1 MRRKTK
7 YTGVY
12 ERLSTVNRF
21 QGKADVAYD
30 FCYKAGGKLIWKLA
44 GWKSDGMTAAEAAD
58 MRRDAMRESKNKAT
72 AAMTFGEAWALYL
85 RDWLQAN
92 GKACTASDTGLYAN
106 HLRRRLGSKPLAE
119 IAPQDINAILRDMD
133 GFAAQTKKHA
143 LGLVRRVYRKMMAWR
158 LYHGEIPTAN
168 MMPGRVSN
176 ERMRFL
182 TRAEAGM
189 LLTELDCRAP
199 DFADVCRVSLYA
211 GLRLREIFALRVQH
225 VHLDTGL
232 IDVMD
237 AKAGTR
243 QAFISAALRPAL
255 EKHLA
260 GKNLPDFVFTQA
272 DGVSQMR
279 NINQTFLRV
288 VRDLELNA
296 GIDDARHKV
305 VFHTLRHTFASWL
318 VQSGVPLYTVAD
330 LLGHSTLSMTKRY
343 AKLADSDRRAAV
355 EKLA

>member
-30 FCYKAGGKLIWKLA
+30 FCYKSGGKLIWKLA

-58 MRRDAMRESKNKAT
+58 MRRDALRESKNKA
-72 AAMTFGEAWALYL
+72 AASMTFGEAWALYL

-106 HLRRRLGSKPLAE
+106 HLRRRLGSRPLAE

-182 TRAEAGM
+182 TRKEAGM

-199 DFADVCRVSLYA
+199 DPTEFHALPCATLPRLALPYPSPNLDLWVPCHAKSCR
-211 GLRLREIFALRVQH
+211 
-225 VHLDTGL
+225 
-232 IDVMD
+232 
-237 AKAGTR
+237 AKTHRTLPCLVPSHAMPDHA
-243 QAFISAALRPAL
+243 QP
-255 EKHLA
+255 HLA
-260 GKNLPDFVFTQA
+260 
-272 DGVSQMR
+272 
-279 NINQTFLRV
+279 
-288 VRDLELNA
+288 
-296 GIDDARHKV
+296 
-305 VFHTLRHTFASWL
+305 TLGSSPHL
-318 VQSGVPLYTVAD
+318 
-330 LLGHSTLSMTKRY
+330 
-343 AKLADSDRRAAV
+343 AKPHLA
-355 EKLA
+355 KPH